1 MILRPESG
9 RFLKAGIR
17 PEHISSIVQVFLA
30 MTLRINPSQGLSASA
45 TTGGVKRAGG
55 DGFSLSKGS
64 STQGA
69 GSAAGAAPAAGAF
82 GVGGID
88 ALLALQA
95 EEDVLTG
102 RRRRQI
108 RRANDILDVLED
120 VKVSLLDG
128 TLADATLLNLKTMIS
143 DRREGVEDEKL
154 QAVLDHIETRALVEL
169 AKRGLS

>member
-1 MILRPESG
+1 
-9 RFLKAGIR
+9 
-17 PEHISSIVQVFLA
+17 
-30 MTLRINPSQGLSASA
+30 
-45 TTGGVKRAGG
+45 
-55 DGFSLSKGS
+55 
-64 STQGA
+64 
-69 GSAAGAAPAAGAF
+69 AAPAAGAF

-128 TLADATLLNLKTMIS
+128 TLADATLLNLKNMIA
-143 DRREGVEDEKL
+143 DRRETVEDEKL

>member
-1 MILRPESG
+1 
-9 RFLKAGIR
+9 
-17 PEHISSIVQVFLA
+17 
-30 MTLRINPSQGLSASA
+30 MTLRINPAQGLGASSGI
-45 TTGGVKRAGG
+45 GGVKRAGAE
-55 DGFSLSKGS
+55 GFSLSKS
-64 STQGA
+64 ASTSGA
-69 GSAAGAAPAAGAF
+69 ASAAGAAPVSGAL

-108 RRANDILDVLED
+108 RRANDILDILED

-128 TLADATLLNLKTMIS
+128 TLADATLLNLKTMIA

>member
-1 MILRPESG
+1 
-9 RFLKAGIR
+9 
-17 PEHISSIVQVFLA
+17 
-30 MTLRINPSQGLSASA
+30 MTLRINPSQGLGASA
-45 TTGGVKRAGG
+45 TAGGVKRTGG

-64 STQGA
+64 STQSA

-128 TLADATLLNLKTMIS
+128 TLADSTLLNLKTMIA